1 VGIWTADDGY
11 QALVRNE
18 PKLDYWEGED

>member
-1 VGIWTADDGY
+1 MQTFKGDGY
-11 QALVRNE
+11 QALLRNQ